1 MSILFLAIWQTF
13 ESEYIK
19 TTNTL
24 IDERLTLIE
33 EQINLADETNNDS
46 ITDISSSIQFLD
58 KEVRKLWDLSNKRNK
73 VNIQKLTKQNS
84 EIEKL
89 LLTLEKDIKKSKDNI
104 NQIKMIFDGFPE
116 SVILIDDKDNIIN
129 SNDKANKHFFSQL
142 EDENILGMRIQ
153 NVIRSTLL
161 FDALEF
167 LKNNEEITIK
177 EIEIILPSEIER
189 TYDVFISKVK
199 LFSQDINNYLL
210 ILRETT
216 DLKKIMTLR
225 SEFIANASHELKTPI
240 AVIKG
245 ISETLDKY
253 GQDDKD
259 SSKEFLKKLLSESN
273 RAQSLIEDLLS
284 LNQAEMRQHI
294 IPDKRINL
302 MSIIDNIYD
311 GLDGLAKK
319 NNINLTRDIRK
330 KNYYI
335 LGDEDDIQRAFVNL
349 IENAIK
355 YNTSGKEVIIHLS
368 DNSDKVLFKVID
380 DGPGISSIHIP
391 RLTERFYRVDLDSSI
406 KKGGTGLGLSI
417 VKHIIEAHGHNV
429 QVRSMEGEGSTF
441 FFTLT
446 KI

>member
-1 MSILFLAIWQTF
+1 MTENNDRKQFNLKLVLKEIIQPKVPTIALVIFLNLIFFLFGIFTFYSAIFFIIIFIGFFLA
-13 ESEYIK
+13 
-19 TTNTL
+19 
-24 IDERLTLIE
+24 
-33 EQINLADETNNDS
+33 
-46 ITDISSSIQFLD
+46 
-58 KEVRKLWDLSNKRNK
+58 LSNEKTHSLDTTQNNINK
-73 VNIQKLTKQNS
+73 KDKDKLVT
-84 EIEKL
+84 
-89 LLTLEKDIKKSKDNI
+89 DNI

-116 SVILIDDKDNIIN
+116 SVILIDDKDNVIN
-129 SNDKANKHFFSQL
+129 SNDKANKNFFSQL
-142 EDENILGMRIQ
+142 ENENILGMRIQ

-167 LKNNEEITIK
+167 LKNNEEVTIK

-189 TYDVFISKVK
+189 SYDVFISKVK

-245 ISETLDKY
+245 ISETLEKY

-294 IPDKRINL
+294 LPDKRINL

-311 GLDGLAKK
+311 GLDELAKK
-319 NNINLTRDIRK
+319 NKINLTRDIRK
-330 KNYYI
+330 KDYYI
-335 LGDEDDIQRAFVNL
+335 LGDEDDIRRAFINL

-355 YNTSGKEVIIHLS
+355 YNTSGKKVIIHLS

-380 DGPGISSIHIP
+380 DGPGISGIHIP

-417 VKHIIEAHGHNV
+417 VKNIITRHKAQLDIESELGK
-429 QVRSMEGEGSTF
+429 GSSF
-441 FFTLT
+441 SIIFN
-446 KI
+446 KV